1 MATGLEIRCN
11 LGQLGATQATL
22 LVTLTPG
29 VQKSGLVSGVVGGG
43 ARMVGSARSAT
54 PKWLC
59 RKSRTGHVA
68 YSTIIGEPGRA
79 LGDRRT

>member
-11 LGQLGATQATL
+11 LGQLGATQITL

-29 VQKSGLVSGVVGGG
+29 VQKNGLVSGAVGTGG
-43 ARMVGSARSAT
+43 RMVGSARSAA

-68 YSTIIGEPGRA
+68 YSTIIREPGRA
-79 LGDRRT
+79 LGGS